1 MAKPLLPD
9 ELWERVE
16 PLLPEPRPRRF
27 RFPGRKPVG
36 NRQALTGIL
45 FVLKSGIPW
54 EMLPQEMGCGCG
66 MTCWRR
72 LRDWQAAGVW
82 ERLHQLLLAEL
93 DEADL
98 LDWSRAAADSAKSR
112 ALGGGDDTGPNPT
125 DRGKPGVKHHVMTD
139 GQGVPLSAHST
150 GANTADISGLLPL
163 VEGLPGLK
171 DEGGEEKLPEKMYAD
186 RAYDSEAHRET
197 LRWLG
202 IEPLLAKRGT
212 EHGSGLGVYRW
223 VAERALS
230 WLHQFGRLRVRRDR
244 RGDIHDAFLK
254 LACGLIT
261 FNFVNASLC

>member
-9 ELWERVE
+9 ELWTRIE
-16 PLLPEPRPRRF
+16 PLLPPPRPRRF
-27 RFPGRKPVG
+27 RFPGRKPVD

-54 EMLPQEMGCGCG
+54 EMLPQEMGCGSG

-82 ERLHQLLLAEL
+82 QRLHEALLAEL

-98 LDWSRAAADSAKSR
+98 LDWSRAAIDSAKSR
-112 ALGGGDDTGPNPT
+112 AIGGGEDTGRNPT
-125 DRGKPGVKHHVMTD
+125 DRGKPGTKHHVLTD
-139 GQGVPLSAHST
+139 AQGVPLAAEAT
-150 GANTADISGLLPL
+150 GANTADIKGLLPL
-163 VEGLPGLK
+163 IASLPDLE
-171 DEGGEEKLPEKMYAD
+171 DDHGEEQLPDRMYAD
-186 RAYDSEAHRET
+186 RAYDSEPHRKI

-202 IEPLLAKRGT
+202 IEPFLAKRNT

-223 VAERALS
+223 VVERTLS

-261 FNFVNASLC
+261 FNFVTASFC